1 MDLLKAMSKNDT
13 LDPLSV
19 IIKLFIYAHKP
30 VGTKLSIGSNKMV
43 IQEPGMFQGTVR
55 KLFGD
60 QKNDINIIF
69 FPIIWASKHYLGEL
83 SSETNRSRL
92 QICLPGEQYKL
103 QPTRNRFTKLF
114 EIVVGSFDKLKETYQ
129 GNEIVYNI
137 DQLKSI
143 VQNFIISELFDPNTL
158 YTSYDSAGGKI
169 KQGIYTHINSV
180 WTERR
185 LGVVFGLIDDI
196 LETTSKELSL
206 SLIETLY
213 SYMGCIDTLTYNLI
227 TNL

>member
-1 MDLLKAMSKNDT
+1 MDLLKSTSKNDT

-30 VGTKLSIGSNKMV
+30 VGTKLSIGSNRIV
-43 IQEPGMFQGTVR
+43 IQEPGVFQGTVR

-69 FPIIWASKHYLGEL
+69 FPIIWASKYYLADDKA
-83 SSETNRSRL
+83 R
-92 QICLPGEQYKL
+92 P
-103 QPTRNRFTKLF
+103 RFTQLF

-143 VQNFIISELFDPNTL
+143 VQNFIKSETFDPNTL
-158 YTSYDSAGGKI
+158 YTSYDSPGGKI
-169 KQGIYTHINSV
+169 KQGIYTHINSI
-180 WTERR
+180 WNERR

-196 LETTSKELSL
+196 LETTSKEISL
-206 SLIETLY
+206 NLISTLY
-213 SYMGCIDTLTYNLI
+213 DYMGCIDLLAYNLI

>member
-1 MDLLKAMSKNDT
+1 MDLLKSSSKNDT

-30 VGTKLSIGSNKMV
+30 VGTKLSIGSNRIL
-43 IQEPGMFQGTVR
+43 IQEPGLFQGSVR
-55 KLFGD
+55 KLYGD
-60 QKNDINIIF
+60 HKNDVNIIF
-69 FPIIWASKHYLGEL
+69 FPIIWASKYYLSNL
-83 SSETNRSRL
+83 DNR
-92 QICLPGEQYKL
+92 K
-103 QPTRNRFTKLF
+103 RFSQLF
-114 EIVVGSFDKLKETYQ
+114 EIVSGSFDKLKETYQ

-143 VQNFIISELFDPNTL
+143 VQNFILSETFDPNTL

-169 KQGIYTHINSV
+169 KQGIYTHINSI
-180 WTERR
+180 WTEQR

-196 LETTSKELSL
+196 LETTSKEISIE
-206 SLIETLY
+206 LINTLY
-213 SYMGCIDTLTYNLI
+213 NYMNCIDILTYNLI